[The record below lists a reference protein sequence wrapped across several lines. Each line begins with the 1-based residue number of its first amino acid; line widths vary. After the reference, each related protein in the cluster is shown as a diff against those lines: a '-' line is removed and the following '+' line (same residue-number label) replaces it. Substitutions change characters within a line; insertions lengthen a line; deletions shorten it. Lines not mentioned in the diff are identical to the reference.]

1 MQIAENLQNSRKLKF
16 RELNKRPLVE
26 LKETIERC
34 KTDIPAGLPPMTAG
48 LFGYVSYDV
57 IRLIE
62 NLPDINKD
70 ELGVPDIRLI
80 RPTIYCVGSIKNELI
95 VASPAWANENNL

>member
-1 MQIAENLQNSRKLKF
+1 M
-16 RELNKRPLVE
+16 
-26 LKETIERC
+26 
-34 KTDIPAGLPPMTAG
+34 MAG

-62 NLPDINKD
+62 NLPHINND

-80 RPTIYCVGSIKNELI
+80 RPTVLIVLDAIKNELI
-95 VASPAWANENNL
+95 VASPAWANNKQSLQKTYKNCKTD